1 MAIKDM
7 IYGLRPVYEA
17 LAAGKEM
24 EKVIIQK
31 GLKGKMYSEVWQLIR
46 DGDIPFQFVPLEK
59 MNALTRGNHQGIVG
73 FLSQI
78 EYQDITA
85 LLPMLFESGKMP
97 FLLVLDRISDVRN
110 FGALARTAS
119 CAGVDAI
126 LIPVKGGARI
136 SADAVKTS
144 AGALH
149 QIAVCRTPN
158 LAQSVRFLKESGLH
172 LIAATEKAGKYYDEG
187 SYQDPLAI
195 IMGSEEDG
203 VSPELL
209 TLADEQLAIP
219 LTGEIASLNVSVAC
233 GVLLFE
239 AQRHRRKQLE
249 A

>member
-1 MAIKDM
+1 M
-7 IYGLRPVYEA
+7 IYGLRPVFEA
-17 LAAGKEM
+17 LSAGKEM
-24 EKVIIQK
+24 EKVMIQK
-31 GLKGKMYSEVWQLIR
+31 GLKGSMYADVWQLIR
-46 DGDIPFQFVPLEK
+46 ERDIPSQFVPLEK
-59 MNALTRGNHQGIVG
+59 LNSLTRGNHQGIVG
-73 FLSQI
+73 FLSQV

-85 LLPMLFESGKMP
+85 LLPMIFESGKVP

-149 QIAVCRTPN
+149 QIAVCRTPK
-158 LAQSVRFLKESGLH
+158 LAQSVRYLKESGLH
-172 LIAATEKAGKYYDEG
+172 LIAATEKAGKFYDEG
-187 SYQDPLAI
+187 SYQHPLAI

-203 VSPELL
+203 ISPELL
-209 TLADEQLAIP
+209 ALADEHLAIP

-239 AQRHRRKQLE
+239 AQRQRRLQKE